1 MDFQISGSSQQD
13 VSTLTQA
20 QEKSKQ
26 ASSGTSAQANDNSN
40 NRDTVKLSTNAQV
53 HLLKSQGEDTNLIAA
68 NLGLTSSEVE
78 DYLGLV
84 SLTQVAAAALTASSK

>member
-13 VSTLTQA
+13 VSTLTQT
-20 QEKSKQ
+20 QEKNKQ
-26 ASSGTSAQANDNSN
+26 ASSGTSPQASDNSN
-40 NRDTVKLSTNAQV
+40 SQDTVKLSTNAQV
-53 HLLKSQGEDTNLIAA
+53 HLLKSQGESTNLIAS

-84 SLTQVAAAALTASSK
+84 SLTQVDASALTVSSK